1 MMHTQ
6 NQKNTNSRDGGLRRA
21 QQFGP
26 AVVKAARGCLA
37 VYVIRLA
44 REARIVGALVA
55 EPHLD
60 IEQVAPRHVAAQHA
74 LDFEPVLA
82 VVLLEHP
89 ADAERTHH
97 AEPDRVLL
105 IRRHPLVD
113 QGPCPH
119 LDFGWTT
126 RMPYAHR
133 VCPRQ
138 KRESR
143 EDIHMPAEDAL
154 ATHFA

>member
-1 MMHTQ
+1 MDAETESKKSQ
-6 NQKNTNSRDGGLRRA
+6 ARPGLRRA

-26 AVVKAARGCLA
+26 AVVKAARGRLA
-37 VYVIRLA
+37 VHVIGLA
-44 REARIVGALVA
+44 REARIVGALMA

-60 IEQVAPRHVAAQHA
+60 IEHVAPRHVAAHPA
-74 LDFEPVLA
+74 LGFEPVLA

-113 QGPCPH
+113 QRPCPH

-133 VCPRQ
+133 VRPRQ

-143 EDIHMPAEDAL
+143 EDIHMPAENAL
-154 ATHFA
+154 ATHFT